1 MRKYYYYTYKG
12 DKFYGHGVTY
22 SDEAGFPIS
31 AVVEGLKE
39 RNNVLVIVD
48 FWHEISAD
56 EYERLSETIG
66 YNNDGIEKLS
76 RLF

>member
-31 AVVEGLKE
+31 AVVEEL
-39 RNNVLVIVD
+39 
-48 FWHEISAD
+48 
-56 EYERLSETIG
+56 
-66 YNNDGIEKLS
+66 
-76 RLF
+76 

>member
-12 DKFYGHGVTY
+12 DKFYGHGV
-22 SDEAGFPIS
+22 FPIS

-56 EYERLSETIG
+56 EYEKMSELIG
-66 YNNDGIEKLS
+66 EQNE
-76 RLF
+76 